1 MVLPQSHHASAATL
15 ITPECEAPGCSV
27 SGDQYTM
34 VRCRGCGAWFC
45 SEHIAAEEGVTLVRP
60 ARRVLRNLAYYE
72 GICLAC
78 QQERQ
83 PTHH

>member
-1 MVLPQSHHASAATL
+1 MVLPQPQHATTPVL
-15 ITPECEAPGCSV
+15 ITPECEAPGCHV

-34 VRCRGCGAWFC
+34 VRCRGCSAWFC
-45 SEHIAAEEGVTLVRP
+45 SEHIAAEVPVTLIRP
-60 ARRVLRNLAYYE
+60 APRVLGLSYYQ

-83 PTHH
+83 QTSH

>member
-1 MVLPQSHHASAATL
+1 MVLPQPLHSSVATL
-15 ITPECEAPGCSV
+15 ITPECEAHGCGV

-34 VRCRGCGAWFC
+34 IRCRECSAWFC
-45 SEHIAAEEGVTLVRP
+45 SEHIAADAGVTLIRP
-60 ARRVLRNLAYYE
+60 APRVLGLAYYQ

-83 PTHH
+83 RTHY